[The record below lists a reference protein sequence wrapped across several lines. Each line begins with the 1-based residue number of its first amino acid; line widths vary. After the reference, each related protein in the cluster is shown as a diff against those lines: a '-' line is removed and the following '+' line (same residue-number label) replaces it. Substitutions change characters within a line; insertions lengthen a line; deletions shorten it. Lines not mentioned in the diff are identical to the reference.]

1 MFSLQ
6 KISVSVLLFFLS
18 LAASGI
24 DRYSFT
30 AGAAEAGTGYACI
43 TKTGFWSSFHN
54 QAILAF
60 NKSLIMGI
68 NYENRFSLKETGLR
82 SAGIAVPVNNAAVA
96 GVFSHFGYADFS
108 RSFAGIA
115 CGLMLSE
122 KLSAGVQIDYFRER
136 MAGEYK
142 NKQFISF
149 ETGVLI
155 SITENVS
162 AGIHLFNPVPN
173 SLRKTGVP
181 SRLRAGTGIR
191 MNSAL
196 IAGIEAEISTGEK
209 LNLRTGFEYEAA
221 RNLYLRGG
229 FSTQSASFSLGLGY
243 ILKSLMTDISFST
256 HERLGITSSVSLI
269 YKLH

>member
-6 KISVSVLLFFLS
+6 KISVSVLLVFLS

-24 DRYSFT
+24 DRFSFT
-30 AGAAEAGTGYACI
+30 AGAAEAGTGYTCI

-54 QAILAF
+54 QASLAF
-60 NKSLIMGI
+60 NKSLTLGV

-82 SAGIAVPVNNAAVA
+82 SAGIAVPVNNASVA
-96 GVFSHFGYADFS
+96 GVFSHFGYSDFS

-122 KLSAGVQIDYFRER
+122 KVSAGVQIDYFLER
-136 MAGEYK
+136 MACN
-142 NKQFISF
+142 NKQYVSF

-155 SITENVS
+155 SVSENVT
-162 AGIHLFNPVPN
+162 AGLHLFNPVPN
-173 SLRKTGVP
+173 SLRKTGMP
-181 SRLRAGTGIR
+181 SRLRVGTGIQ
-191 MNSAL
+191 MNRAL

-209 LNLRTGFEYEAA
+209 LSLRTGFEYEAA
-221 RNLYLRGG
+221 RKLFLRGG
-229 FSTQSASFSLGLGY
+229 FSTESASFSLGLGY
-243 ILKSLMTDISFST
+243 ILKSLTTDISVST